1 MNYNTH
7 AGRSQGFD
15 EAKEFTRRARKN
27 IGAVIS
33 AEDFQ
38 GQSAEMIYEYLLSQ
52 ESHATFCD
60 HLKRYLYEHNYEHN
74 RFDRPYSDI
83 TINEYANL
91 IIDSFKANN
100 VPISLQPTT
109 RKPMAAVKKWLT
121 QASVNRSVIFRL
133 GFGLKMSV
141 QDVDTFLKKAIS
153 ESTFNMADHEEAI
166 YQYCFYNQLSYDKAV
181 SFLEYYQSIETPA
194 EAGSQAKGFR
204 VGKMTSDEE
213 LYEYLQFLKNQVRYE
228 RKNDKAYDYFDILL
242 GRVRS
247 MIASERRFTNTAHVI
262 AEMSENTK
270 GLVTSGISNQII
282 EETIYSGI
290 SYNEDM
296 NLQSMG
302 DSSLKD
308 VFGRYRLTR
317 ARIGSL
323 QKRKSKVE
331 RYDLITLL
339 FVIFA
344 NEHSDEEY
352 ADFSETDPKER
363 CMRFTEEANHI
374 LSQCGMIHLYPV
386 NPYESFILL
395 CLLSEDP
402 WESFCET
409 WYQSYR
415 S

>member
-1 MNYNTH
+1 MNSYTLS
-7 AGRSQGFD
+7 GRSRGF
-15 EAKEFTRRARKN
+15 EEEKEFTRKARKN

-33 AEDFQ
+33 ADDFQ
-38 GQSAEMIYEYLLSQ
+38 GQSAGMIYGYLLSQ
-52 ESHATFCD
+52 KSHVTFCD
-60 HLKRYLYEHNYEHN
+60 HLKRYLYEHNH
-74 RFDRPYSDI
+74 FDRPYSDI

-91 IIDSFKANN
+91 ILDSFKAND

-133 GFGLKMSV
+133 GFGLKMNAEEV
-141 QDVDTFLKKAIS
+141 NTFLKKAIS
-153 ESTFNMADHEEAI
+153 ESAFNMADHEEVI
-166 YQYCFYNQLSYDKAV
+166 YQYCFYNQLPYDRAV
-181 SFLEYYQSIETPA
+181 SYLEYYQSIEAPA
-194 EAGSQAKGFR
+194 SEVSKAKGFR
-204 VGKMTSDEE
+204 IGKMTSDEE
-213 LYEYLQFLKNQVRYE
+213 LYEYLRFLKNQVRYE

-247 MIASERRFTNTAHVI
+247 MIASERRFTNEAHVI
-262 AEMSENTK
+262 ADISENTK

-302 DSSLKD
+302 DSALKD
-308 VFGRYRLTR
+308 VFGRYRLSR
-317 ARIGSL
+317 ARISSL

-339 FVIFA
+339 FVICA
-344 NEHSDEEY
+344 NEYDTGEY
-352 ADFSETDPKER
+352 ADAAETDPKER
-363 CMRFTEEANHI
+363 CMRFTEEANNI
-374 LSQCGMIHLYPV
+374 LTECGMIHLYPV

-415 S
+415 NAEEL